1 MFAAL
6 RQQGHGDMRRSRQT
20 KAIDVE
26 RGLLLVRYATAEG
39 GGSPPRVEIEV
50 GPKHRRHIELVLSPG
65 HAEAVLW
72 QPGACLAVRANK
84 PGQLLI
90 DVTPSE
96 VGGSAAAT
104 VKLET
109 LTQGE
114 PEASSRSQRT
124 ADAGLEGLNV
134 LGHVAGIGD
143 VLVGADEWVA
153 GPQAPAR
160 IEGLSIEWPD
170 KPESVDILYSV
181 KLARPHAASGRMMG
195 LGDYAGTRGR
205 ALPIVGVTIE
215 LSGPGASD
223 FQLVGEAAFL
233 GSPLLRMI
241 GRRISVAG
249 TTGRE
254 PLVGFKLRLD
264 GIGAPLQPGPS
275 NLNRNKSSGDVRVF
289 RATGA
294 RTSTRMES
302 LLDNGPTYRDVE
314 SV

>member
-1 MFAAL
+1 
-6 RQQGHGDMRRSRQT
+6 MRRSRQT
-20 KAIDVE
+20 KAVDVE
-26 RGLLLVRYATAEG
+26 RGLLLVRYATADG
-39 GGSPPRVEIEV
+39 RGSPPRVAIDV
-50 GPKHRRHIELVLSPG
+50 SPKHRKNIELVLNPE

-72 QPGACLAVRANK
+72 QPGACLVVRASK
-84 PGQLLI
+84 PGQLLV

-96 VGGSAAAT
+96 AGGSTAAT
-104 VKLET
+104 VKLES

-114 PEASSRSQRT
+114 PEATSWSET
-124 ADAGLEGLNV
+124 TTDAGPERLNV

-143 VLVGADEWVA
+143 VHVRADEWIA

-160 IEGLSIEWPD
+160 IEGLSIDWPD
-170 KPESVDILYSV
+170 KPESVDLVYSV

-195 LGDYAGTRGR
+195 LRDYAGTRGR

-215 LSGPGASD
+215 LSGPGSSD

-233 GSPLLRMI
+233 GSPLVRTI
-241 GRRISVAG
+241 GRRISVGG

-264 GIGAPLQPGPS
+264 AVNAPLQPLPP
-275 NLNRNKSSGDVRVF
+275 NQRRNKASGDVRVF
-289 RATGA
+289 RAAGA
-294 RTSTRMES
+294 RTSVRTES
-302 LLDNGPTYRDVE
+302 LLDNGPTYRDAS